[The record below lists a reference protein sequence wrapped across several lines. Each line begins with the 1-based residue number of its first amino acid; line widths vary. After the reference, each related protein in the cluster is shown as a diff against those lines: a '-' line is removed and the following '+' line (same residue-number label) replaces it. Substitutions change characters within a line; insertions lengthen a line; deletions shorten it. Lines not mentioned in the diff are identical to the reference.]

1 MPVITHL
8 IFNLRLLNFTE
19 KLQPIL
25 FLPFEISADS
35 NGKHLGTNST
45 NFGWF
50 LSGHLSKL
58 YQKALSLFKMVAI
71 TKNRNFF

>member
-35 NGKHLGTNST
+35 NGKHLGRRMDEWGVTHKLESEPT
-45 NFGWF
+45 KDHSAQV
-50 LSGHLSKL
+50 LSRR
-58 YQKALSLFKMVAI
+58 F
-71 TKNRNFF
+71 